1 MPTKLH
7 WDILDEPRKN
17 LLPKLA
23 FLKKQGFY
31 LAGGTGL
38 ALQIGHRRSLDFDF
52 YTPQEYLPAEIYQ
65 QHLKQHRNQ
74 EQVELVK
81 MTNSWLNTRIDS
93 IEVTHFIY
101 RYPLIEPLIEAAYL
115 KLASPLDIAAMK
127 LVALVQ
133 RGTFRDFI
141 DIYFLIKQFTLK
153 TLLSVA
159 QKKYTGYD
167 VYLFLRALLY
177 FDDAEKD
184 VRRKE
189 TKMLIQAPSW
199 GEMKK
204 FLQSQV
210 FAIQKAL

>member
-1 MPTKLH
+1 MPIKLR
-7 WDILDEPRKN
+7 WDILDEPRKQ

-23 FLKKQGFY
+23 FLKEEGFY

-65 QHLKQHRNQ
+65 QYLKQHRNQ
-74 EQVELVK
+74 EQVE
-81 MTNSWLNTRIDS
+81 
-93 IEVTHFIY
+93 IET
-101 RYPLIEPLIEAAYL
+101 PYL
-115 KLASPLDIAAMK
+115 KVASSLDIAAMK

-159 QKKYTGYD
+159 QKKYTKNY
-167 VYLFLRALLY
+167 
-177 FDDAEKD
+177 E
-184 VRRKE
+184 E
-189 TKMLIQAPSW
+189 
-199 GEMKK
+199 
-204 FLQSQV
+204 
-210 FAIQKAL
+210 AIAAIC

>member
-1 MPTKLH
+1 MLTKLH
-7 WDILDEPRKN
+7 WDILDERRKQ

-23 FLKKQGFY
+23 FLKEEGFY

-38 ALQIGHRRSLDFDF
+38 ALQIGHRTSLDFDF

-65 QHLKQHRNQ
+65 QHLKQHHNQ
-74 EQVELVK
+74 KQVELVK
-81 MTNSWLNTRIDS
+81 MTKNWLNTRIDS

-101 RYPLIEPLIEAAYL
+101 PYSLIEPLIETPYL
-115 KLASPLDIAAMK
+115 KVASSLDIAAMK
-127 LVALVQ
+127 LIALVQ

-141 DIYFLIKQFTLK
+141 DIYFLIQEFTLK

-177 FDDAEKD
+177 FEDAEKD
-184 VRRKE
+184 ARRKE

-199 GEMKK
+199 REIKK

-210 FAIQKAL
+210 FAVQKEL